1 MPMASPVNGNQIRV
15 KTEPDVFNDKI
26 QHTPAQQPAIDINSD
41 SSSSS
46 MSSGDSSGIGDS
58 LLRFQQSSAAPE
70 KRNSDDPLDSFPTK
84 KRKTMF
90 LAPLPPEPLS
100 VQVPETVPS
109 SLRETVGIPKGFAGA
124 VVEIRQQ
131 SKVLRRCKQFWKAGD
146 YGGNACDSAMSSTV
160 GMDHVRVHPKF
171 LHSNA
176 TSHKWAL
183 GAFAELL
190 DNALDEACNGATYVS
205 IDMLQNKKDGSKMLV
220 VEDNGGGMS
229 PDKMRQCMSLGYSS
243 KSKMANTIGQYG
255 NGFKTSTMRLG
266 ADVIVFSQSLGTDGK
281 SPSRSIGVLSYTF
294 LTETGKEDIVVPI
307 IDFEQK
313 GRDWTKMT
321 RCFEDDWN
329 RNLETIIHWSP
340 YTSEAHLL
348 DQFNFLKDHGTR
360 IIIYNLWED
369 DEGKLE
375 LDFDTDLHDIQIR
388 GVNRDEKNIE
398 MAKTF
403 HNSSHFLTYRHS
415 LRSYASIL
423 YLRLPTNF
431 TMILRGKDIE
441 HHNIVNDMMLTTRI
455 TYRPQ
460 IVSGKAPISSDMV
473 ATVTIGFAKDAQH
486 HIDIQGFNV
495 YHKNRLIKPFWRVWN
510 AAGSSGRGVLGVL
523 EANFVE
529 PAHDKQGFERTV
541 VLSRLEAKLVGI
553 QKDYWFKNC
562 HEVGYAPR
570 RPTKSS
576 ISKAPN
582 FVPCVGEKSSLHPTQ
597 KEQGSISKGWNMKS
611 GIKEKSWVPNQNG
624 CGTPNTMDKSSSHP
638 NIYEQVFIGGSFRTQ
653 VDKMLEQRPL
663 VDEANQDGS
672 SKKGESHQHPTSK
685 TMSQISHLKAAD
697 SNCDLENLILIKLE
711 AENQDL
717 RERLN
722 EMNRDLQS
730 EKQRC
735 ETLELQFKQE
745 QQRSEGLE
753 KEQTALVENFAEERS
768 RLQKEEN
775 RLRKNLRNASTTIE
789 DLLKKVKQLEKGGVA
804 TIKKED

>member
-1 MPMASPVNGNQIRV
+1 MASPVNGNQIRV

-46 MSSGDSSGIGDS
+46 MSSGDSSGVGDS

-109 SLRETVGIPKGFAGA
+109 SLRETVGIPKGFASA

-131 SKVLRRCKQFWKAGD
+131 SKVLRGCKQFWKAGD
-146 YGGNACDSAMSSTV
+146 YEGGNACDSAMSSTV

-243 KSKMANTIGQYG
+243 KNG

-281 SPSRSIGVLSYTF
+281 SPTRSIGVLSYTF

-403 HNSSHFLTYRHS
+403 HNSRHFLTYRHS

-495 YHKNRLIKPFWRVWN
+495 YHKNRLIKVCWRPTLSN
-510 AAGSSGRGVLGVL
+510 QLTTNR
-523 EANFVE
+523 
-529 PAHDKQGFERTV
+529 
-541 VLSRLEAKLVGI
+541 VLSEL
-553 QKDYWFKNC
+553 FKNC

-638 NIYEQVFIGGSFRTQ
+638 NLYEQVFIGGSFRTQ